1 MDELKPYRRNE
12 SELERLVGIVKGYSD
27 GIGMQF
33 GLDKYGVLVMERDV
47 KKKSVGIGLP
57 GAENIRKL
65 DNSRY
70 KHLGYLETEIT
81 MERETK
87 ERLKGEYY
95 TRVRMLL
102 WSKLYGG
109 KVIKEMNLW
118 AVLEIRYTAAMI
130 E

>member
-1 MDELKPYRRNE
+1 MDELKPYGRNE

-33 GLDKYGVLVMERDV
+33 GLDKCGVLVMERDV

-87 ERLKGEYY
+87 ERLKGERVLY
-95 TRVRMLL
+95 TC
-102 WSKLYGG
+102 
-109 KVIKEMNLW
+109 
-118 AVLEIRYTAAMI
+118 
-130 E
+130 